1 VAIATR
7 ERGAMSRRAGLA
19 GGAIVGCAGGAMVL
33 MLLAAGLVRADFD
46 GALERLEQ
54 GDFAQALPELE
65 RLARGDDARAQDT
78 LAGLYLEGIGVE
90 RDVPMAMSWYCRVA
104 HHPQGGPEVMHAV
117 WFLAEYFRT
126 GGGVPGPAYND
137 GRLADEN
144 PLRAYFWFSIM
155 AGQRGLY
162 DTVDDRSVIMGKI
175 GANAVGGV
183 LFAQEKAA
191 LEEAVQRWR
200 PTRPV
205 DSGDACLALPD
216 GLPVQ

>member
-1 VAIATR
+1 MVLAAC

-19 GGAIVGCAGGAMVL
+19 GGAVIL
-33 MLLAAGLVRADFD
+33 MLLGTGLARADFD

-54 GDFAQALPELE
+54 GDFARALPELE

-78 LAGLYLEGIGVE
+78 LAGLYLKGIGVE
-90 RDVPMAMSWYCRVA
+90 RDVPVAMSWYCRVA

-137 GRLADEN
+137 GRLEDEN

-155 AGQRGLY
+155 AGQQGLFHR
-162 DTVDDRSVIMGKI
+162 VDDPSVIMGKI
-175 GANAVGGV
+175 GVNAVGGV

-191 LEEAVQRWR
+191 LEEAVRRWR
-200 PTRPV
+200 PTRQV
-205 DSGDACLALPD
+205 VSGDACLALPD

>member
-1 VAIATR
+1 
-7 ERGAMSRRAGLA
+7 MSRRAGLA
-19 GGAIVGCAGGAMVL
+19 GGAVIL
-33 MLLAAGLVRADFD
+33 MLLGTGLARADLD

-54 GDFAQALPELE
+54 GDFARALPELE

-90 RDVPMAMSWYCRVA
+90 RDVPVAMGWYCRVA

-126 GGGVPGPAYND
+126 GGDVPGPAYNA
-137 GRLADEN
+137 GRREDEN

-155 AGQRGLY
+155 AGQQGLF
-162 DTVDDRSVIMGKI
+162 DTVDDRSVILGKI
-175 GANAVGGV
+175 GVNVVGGV
-183 LFAQEKAA
+183 LFAHEKAA
-191 LEEAVQRWR
+191 LENAVQRWR
-200 PTRPV
+200 PTRRV
-205 DSGDACLALPD
+205 ASGDACLALPD